1 MTYGGIDRFWWR
13 DCHLVQHP
21 RHPFSKLRTEQPG
34 AELHKG
40 PPDDP
45 PDSPKQPSGEEV
57 PREGPRHGTHPHV
70 PAAPQQSQQHEH
82 GDPTGQP
89 NDNLGMTEYSHLGLQ
104 QMIGCLA
111 LRDGSLTGPELV
123 QALVNRRGGPS
134 RCGGDVSH
142 HGSQLIW
149 KINKTINKIRIRIQ
163 FYGTKYIIK

>member
-1 MTYGGIDRFWWR
+1 MCQRQRRRLSRVT
-13 DCHLVQHP
+13 
-21 RHPFSKLRTEQPG
+21 KE
-34 AELHKG
+34 
-40 PPDDP
+40 
-45 PDSPKQPSGEEV
+45 GE
-57 PREGPRHGTHPHV
+57 
-70 PAAPQQSQQHEH
+70 
-82 GDPTGQP
+82 
-89 NDNLGMTEYSHLGLQ
+89 LGLQ
-104 QMIGCLA
+104 DEGARLA